1 MRNLRFYKKKNKAV
15 MCPNCGNLLAF
26 ADKDDPNVH
35 KRACKRCNKWIWYY
49 PNDDSKNKIKEIP
62 NTRTSSGTR
71 FY

>member
-15 MCPNCGNLLAF
+15 MCPNCGNLLAY
-26 ADKDDPNVH
+26 ADKDAPNVH